1 MANAVKK
8 ATLVDSG
15 ALVGGGIYE
24 LWRVFDA
31 ELVNG
36 AAEVDSILGP
46 TQYGFD
52 LRQFK
57 FFGTW
62 INATSASG
70 TAVVQVQILEA
81 WDDSTT
87 TNYVSP
93 NAGGTIVATLGE
105 TATVYNVAPA
115 PMPRLRFRVTGGG
128 ANPADTIITQYFFC
142 QS

>member
-15 ALVGGGIYE
+15 ALAGGGIYE

-36 AAEVDSILGP
+36 TGVVDSILGP

-52 LRQFK
+52 IRQFEY
-57 FFGTW
+57 FGAW

-87 TNYVSP
+87 TNYASP
-93 NAGGTIVATLGE
+93 NAGGTIVSALGE
-105 TATVYNVAPA
+105 TATVYAVSPA
-115 PMPRLRFRVTGGG
+115 PMPRMRFRVTGGA
-128 ANPADTIITQYFFC
+128 ANPADTLITQYLWC